1 MWRVVYGWEANIVW
15 HLLSTEMNSFYAD
28 AFIGNYLTDKLF
40 SNDASELK
48 DVLDVSYIEAKQ
60 LPA

>member
-1 MWRVVYGWEANIVW
+1 
-15 HLLSTEMNSFYAD
+15 MNSFYAD